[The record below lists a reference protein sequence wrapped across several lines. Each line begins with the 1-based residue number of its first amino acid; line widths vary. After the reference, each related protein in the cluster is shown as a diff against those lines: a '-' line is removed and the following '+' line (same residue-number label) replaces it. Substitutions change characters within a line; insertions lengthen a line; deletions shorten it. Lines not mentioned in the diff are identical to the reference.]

1 MTVTSA
7 PSAVAMEAFA
17 RAQVRPHFDRA
28 GSTAF
33 PLDLWR
39 QMGAAGLLGI
49 GIAAS
54 HGGSGQSY
62 PEIGQIGRTLV
73 SAGGSLGLGMSWML
87 HNLVAHFLL
96 QGFGS
101 ERQKQAYLPAMA
113 VGRLTAAVAISEP
126 GAGAHPKYLK
136 TAAQAVGDRYR
147 IDGEKAYITNGPIA
161 DLFIVLAITGR
172 EAERNRFSA
181 FLVPKMTPGLATVQ
195 TPPYDFLRPSPHCG
209 LKLENCL
216 VPASAMLG
224 EEGAAFAAFAGPF
237 RDVEDAAG
245 TALLAGAAAH
255 LLELLVTLS
264 RHRDA
269 TANDEMAER
278 LGTLA
283 ALVELLSTIATAA
296 LERLEDGGRGSDLA
310 PLLVGFRQLLR
321 HFLTLADDYRSRFAV
336 PADPALATVTRDLA
350 KSMDIAKLPRLM
362 KQRALGMTVWNRS

>member
-1 MTVTSA
+1 
-7 PSAVAMEAFA
+7 MEAFA

-39 QMGAAGLLGI
+39 QMGAAGLLGV

-255 LLELLVTLS
+255 LLKLLVTLS